1 MNHLRSM
8 RDYVEA
14 LKEIGEV
21 QEIDA
26 EVDWK
31 LEIGAI
37 TRRCYELGAP
47 APLFNTIKGIEK
59 GFRALGA
66 PAGVSSKP
74 GRYLSR
80 IALSLGLSVDATA
93 KDIIESLVA
102 ARDKT
107 PIPPRL
113 VANGPCKENVLVKDD
128 VDLLR
133 LPSPLIHDGDG
144 GRYIG
149 TYGVIVAQTPD
160 KFWTNWAI
168 ARVMLVGNKTQMTG
182 VVSEQQHLG
191 MIHKMWKDIG
201 KPMPFALCLGVEP
214 AIPFVAGMELPAE
227 VNEADYIGAFLGD
240 PIEVVQCETV
250 DLQVPATTEIVLE
263 GFLSDNAT
271 AIEGP
276 MGEYAGYLF
285 DGPGRQQ
292 PVYNV
297 TAMTHRNSPILP
309 VVAAGEPVEEN
320 HTVHGLTSAAI
331 VLKELRQNRV
341 PATMAWMSFESAN
354 HLMVVTVPRD
364 WRVHFAGSTE
374 QFCREIGRIIFACKV
389 GLIIPKVLVVNDD
402 VDPSN
407 SRELMWA
414 FMTRCTPC
422 ERGEIFFNHESIF
435 PLVAYLTTAEK
446 VSAKTKKV
454 IFNCLPP
461 DEWGDKL
468 PRRSSFNHIYPQAVR
483 DKILANWRTYGFA

>member
-8 RDYVEA
+8 RDYVDA
-14 LKEIGEV
+14 LKAIGEV

-26 EVDWK
+26 EVDWN

-47 APLFNTIKGIEK
+47 APLFNTITGIEK

-74 GRYLSR
+74 GQYLSR
-80 IALSLGLSVDATA
+80 IALSLGLPLDATA
-93 KDIIESLVA
+93 KDIVEALVA
-102 ARDKT
+102 ARDRA

-113 VANGPCKENVLVKDD
+113 VATGPCKENVLLDGN

-133 LPSPLIHDGDG
+133 IPSPLIHEGDG

-160 KFWTNWAI
+160 KSWTNWAI
-168 ARVMLVGNKTQMTG
+168 ARVMLVGKTQMTG

-214 AIPFVAGMELPAE
+214 SIPFVAGMELPAH

-240 PIEVVQCETV
+240 PIDVVQCETV

-263 GFLSDNAT
+263 GFLSNT
-271 AIEGP
+271 ENAIEGP

-285 DGPGRQQ
+285 AGPGRLQ

-297 TAMTHRNSPILP
+297 TAMTFRNEPILP
-309 VVAAGEPVEEN
+309 VIAAGEPVEEN

-331 VLKELRQNRV
+331 VLKELRYNNV

-354 HLMVVTVPRD
+354 HLMVVTVPKD
-364 WRVHFAGSTE
+364 WKKHFEGNADRL
-374 QFCREIGRIIFACKV
+374 CREIGRIIFASKV
-389 GLIIPKVLVVNDD
+389 GLIIPKVLVVHDD

-414 FMTRCTPC
+414 FMTRCHPC
-422 ERGEIFFNHESIF
+422 EHGEIFFNNQSIF
-435 PLVAYLTTAEK
+435 PLVAYLTNAEK
-446 VSAKTKKV
+446 VSANTNKV
-454 IFNCLPP
+454 VFNCLPP

-483 DKILANWRTYGFA
+483 EKVVASWKAYGFA